1 MNYRFGPF
9 LVFVFAVLA
18 VVTSSSSVLAEGDK
32 LTFERDI
39 RPIFRAHCFDC
50 HGAEKEVKGKL
61 DLRLVRFMLAGGESG
76 PAIVTGDADA
86 SYLVERVRTG
96 EMPPG
101 NHRVPDHQIETL
113 VQWIK
118 QGAQTVR
125 PEPSSIGPGLG
136 VSDEERSYWAFK
148 PLIRPAVPS
157 VKDATRIRTPI
168 DAFLLA

>member
-9 LVFVFAVLA
+9 LVFAFAVLS
-18 VVTSSSSVLAEGDK
+18 VVTASSSVLAEDDK

-76 PAIVTGDADA
+76 PAIVAGDADA
-86 SYLVERVRTG
+86 SYLVERVRAG

-101 NHRVPDHQIETL
+101 NHRVP
-113 VQWIK
+113 VIK
-118 QGAQTVR
+118 SRCLYSG
-125 PEPSSIGPGLG
+125 SSKELKQFAPNLQASDPDWVSLMKSEVIGHLNH
-136 VSDEERSYWAFK
+136 
-148 PLIRPAVPS
+148 
-157 VKDATRIRTPI
+157 
-168 DAFLLA
+168 